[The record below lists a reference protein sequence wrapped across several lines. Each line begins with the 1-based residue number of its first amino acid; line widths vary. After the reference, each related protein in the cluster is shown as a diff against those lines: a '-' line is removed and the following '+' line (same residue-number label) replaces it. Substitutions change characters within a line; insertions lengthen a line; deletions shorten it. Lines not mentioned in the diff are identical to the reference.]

1 MTENL
6 RILMADEQE
15 KPKEG
20 ELELDNSGAGKK
32 KKMIIIIIAV
42 VVLLGGGAAGYFF
55 FMGDDTSAS
64 QEQLD
69 AALDSESGDGQAAPV
84 DSGAQVGTALYVP
97 MPRPFRFNVPGA
109 ARDRFVE
116 IRVQLLVRGGDNEE
130 NAKMHIPL
138 IESTLLGIFSQ
149 ANADDLST
157 SAGKVSL
164 KQKSLAAV
172 QKIMTDVEG
181 NKTIE
186 KVLFTGFVMQ

>member
-1 MTENL
+1 
-6 RILMADEQE
+6 MADEKE
-15 KPKEG
+15 NAKEG
-20 ELELDNSGAGKK
+20 ELELDNSGKK
-32 KKMIIIIIAV
+32 KKIMIIIIAV
-42 VVLLGGGAAGYFF
+42 VVLLGGGAGGYFF
-55 FMGDDTSAS
+55 FMGGSDSGAS
-64 QEQLD
+64 QADID
-69 AALDSESGDGQAAPV
+69 AALDSDSGELPVAEV
-84 DSGAQVGTALYVP
+84 DSGAQLGSALYVP

-149 ANADDLST
+149 ANADDLAT
-157 SAGKVSL
+157 SAGKTSL

-172 QKIMTDVEG
+172 QKIMTDIEG
-181 NKTIE
+181 NKTVE

>member
-1 MTENL
+1 
-6 RILMADEQE
+6 MADDKE
-15 KPKEG
+15 KGKEG
-20 ELELDNSGAGKK
+20 ELEIEGSGKK
-32 KKMIIIIIAV
+32 KKLIIIIVAV
-42 VVLLGGGAAGYFF
+42 VLLLGGGGAGYFF
-55 FMGDDTSAS
+55 FMGSGDDTAS

-69 AALDSESGDGQAAPV
+69 AALDSGGGQVADENA
-84 DSGAQVGTALYVP
+84 GAELGTALYVP

-116 IRVQLLVRGGDNEE
+116 IRVQLLVRGGDKEE

-149 ANADDLST
+149 ANADDLAT

-164 KQKSLAAV
+164 KQQSLAAV
-172 QKIMTDVEG
+172 QKAMTDVEG
-181 NKTIE
+181 DKTVE

>member
-1 MTENL
+1 
-6 RILMADEQE
+6 MADEKGKAE
-15 KPKEG
+15 GKEAD
-20 ELELDNSGAGKK
+20 LEIDGGGKK

-42 VVLLGGGAAGYFF
+42 VVLLAGGGGAYFF
-55 FMGDDTSAS
+55 FMGGDSGPTAEQAS
-64 QEQLD
+64 
-69 AALDSESGDGQAAPV
+69 SGDGESS
-84 DSGAQVGTALYVP
+84 DNGGKSDGATQGANVGTALYVP

-138 IESTLLGIFSQ
+138 IESTLLNVFSQ

-157 SAGKVSL
+157 SVGKEAL
-164 KQKSLAAV
+164 KQQSLGAV
-172 QKIMTDVEG
+172 QLVMKDLEG
-181 NKTIE
+181 NETVE